1 MLLVVS
7 ADDGRVI
14 ATLPIGKG
22 TDAAAFDP
30 KRHLVFSSNAEGTL
44 SVIRQQGPDDYVA
57 LSAIPT
63 RPLART
69 MTLDPDSGR
78 IYLVTA
84 DVDELNP
91 KAERLRER
99 YKIRPGTVQLLF
111 LDPQ

>member
-1 MLLVVS
+1 
-7 ADDGRVI
+7 
-14 ATLPIGKG
+14 
-22 TDAAAFDP
+22 
-30 KRHLVFSSNAEGTL
+30 
-44 SVIRQQGPDDYVA
+44 
-57 LSAIPT
+57 
-63 RPLART
+63 